1 MATGINKYNTS
12 IIYTLR
18 SYKTNKYYI
27 GATTQTLSQVKA
39 DYTRRY
45 INFINGTNQSTR
57 EKTSSFEIVKYGD
70 AYIELL
76 ESVNCNNRSE
86 LNKRTG
92 ELIREHINN
101 VVNTELFKPV
111 KEKYNVLTD
120 DEWKPKLFHNSYGDW
135 KTCKCKKSYRV
146 ESEKQHMSSKEHIDK
161 INGTYVG
168 AIPITYPLTPRET
181 DTNFRSYSTNGIRNS
196 FSGKGFSN
204 S

>member
-111 KEKYNVLTD
+111 KEKYNILTD

-146 ESEKQHMSSKEHIDK
+146 ESEKQHMSSEEHIEK
-161 INGTYVG
+161 INGAIYVK
-168 AIPITYPLTPRET
+168 PRPVYYPFPPPLNT
-181 DTNFRSYSTNGIRNS
+181 DGFSSCYSTR
-196 FSGKGFSN
+196 GFSKC
-204 S
+204 

>member
-57 EKTSSFEIVKYGD
+57 EKISSFEIVKHGD

-92 ELIREHINN
+92 ELIREQINN

-111 KEKYNVLTD
+111 KEKYNILTD
-120 DEWKPKLFHNSYGDW
+120 DKWKPKLFHNSYGDW

-146 ESEKQHMSSKEHIDK
+146 ESEKQHMRSEEHIEK
-161 INGTYVG
+161 ING
-168 AIPITYPLTPRET
+168 AIYEKPRPVYYPFPPPLNT
-181 DTNFRSYSTNGIRNS
+181 DGFSSCYSTR
-196 FSGKGFSN
+196 GFSN
-204 S
+204 C